1 MNLSTRGFRSCGR
14 WLLPATFMLAPALVN
29 AGPVLGP
36 ITGGFGITGPGVL
49 VFNDGADYIQF
60 CNMVSGASCS
70 GPVTATGT
78 VSVTG
83 PGTGDFGPG
92 ELDLTAG
99 DPGTIDNTTDMTPPT
114 PPYTYLPINI
124 PVTIDNY
131 LALAGFSN
139 LDFQADLLPLV
150 TCTTTATQA
159 CIGPFELSQ
168 GTDGTSVTMDVT
180 GTLINEAD
188 GSKSPLS
195 VILTGQYAGLTISQ
209 VESGAT
215 SPTGVFSNSW
225 SASITAGAVPEPGT
239 SGMMLLAGAGLVALA
254 SFRRQRKS

>member
-1 MNLSTRGFRSCGR
+1 
-14 WLLPATFMLAPALVN
+14 
-29 AGPVLGP
+29 
-36 ITGGFGITGPGVL
+36 
-49 VFNDGADYIQF
+49 
-60 CNMVSGASCS
+60 
-70 GPVTATGT
+70 
-78 VSVTG
+78 
-83 PGTGDFGPG
+83 
-92 ELDLTAG
+92 
-99 DPGTIDNTTDMTPPT
+99 
-114 PPYTYLPINI
+114 LPINV

-131 LALAGFSN
+131 LALAGFSD

-150 TCTTTATQA
+150 ICTTTATQA

-195 VILTGQYAGLTISQ
+195 VILTGQYAGLSIIQ

-225 SASITAGAVPEPGT
+225 SASVVAGAVPEPGT
-239 SGMMLLAGAGLVALA
+239 SGMMLLAGAGLVGL
-254 SFRRQRKS
+254 SRLRRQHKR